1 MNPLRTLVDYI
12 GQTLN
17 GRPVT
22 PERRQAI
29 ALLDAYWDETQ
40 GAGWNLKP
48 ADFAS
53 GKMIL
58 ESSPR
63 VQIAVVLEMLEGEYR
78 RPSIVLQ
85 QQLLHRPLPFT
96 AADMHVLLTYIAERR
111 NAHGYEK
118 TQVLLKNAATAL
130 SNPAL
135 LEACKADLGRIRET
149 AKSWKDTSGK
159 HKFLMMLDQ
168 IQHHGQRTPLEIAD
182 DEWGRQARV
191 ALKKLRPDERAAW
204 EMVLRHA
211 MTSGGSGPSQKWLKA
226 ASGVIENLGTERF
239 AVLTLEWLSFL
250 GKTGSEMR
258 YGYDHEHQRA
268 YFEERGPIPLEV
280 NAVLLAGLAWSCAA
294 LENTTLERTGLIG
307 ALGDAALECYRKIPS
322 FGQRSTKVGNAC
334 LTALKLIPGMASV
347 SQMERLRA
355 SIKLPSTRKLIE
367 KALNESA
374 LNAGMS
380 RFDLE
385 ELATPGFGLQDG
397 RVRVLFGDAFAL
409 LTVDGMRVNLH
420 WFGADGKPR
429 KSQPSEVKRDFGAER
444 KALKRQREDLE
455 KILSTVRD
463 RLERAPALERA
474 WSLQV
479 WRERYLDHPLA
490 SQLAKRLIWRFT
502 DGDRVQDGMW
512 LEGRLVDANDVLL
525 EVSEQMMVKPWHPV
539 FCAANEVLAWRAFL
553 DRHQIVQP
561 FKQAHRELYI
571 LTDAERTTHTYSNR
585 FAAHVLRQHQFR
597 KLCEARGWQYSL
609 QGQWD
614 SHNFPTLE
622 IPHAGLIAEFWV
634 DAGAGETSDSG
645 IYLYVSTDQVR
656 FTRADFTRRD
666 PYSGWPKDPEP
677 MPLSDVPPI
686 IFSEVM
692 RDVDLFVGV
701 ASVGN
706 DPTWNDGG
714 PDGTYRDYW
723 QSYSFGELS
732 ETAQTRKAVL
742 KTLVPRLKIKD
753 RVHLEGKF
761 LHVRGDVR
769 TYKIHLGSGNILM
782 LPNDQYL
789 CIVPGRAAL
798 GRGNS
803 DSSSVF
809 LPFEGDGTLAVILS
823 KAFMLAEDTKI
834 KDETITRQ
842 IKP

>member
-1 MNPLRTLVDYI
+1 MNPLRKIAELV
-12 GQTLN
+12 GHALN
-17 GRPVT
+17 DPSDT
-22 PERRQAI
+22 PARRQAH
-29 ALLDAYWDETQ
+29 ALLEQYRQETPSDWEDNPKQ
-40 GAGWNLKP
+40 YAT
-48 ADFAS
+48 
-53 GKMIL
+53 GKAIL
-58 ESSPR
+58 EGSSSI
-63 VQIAVVLEMLEGEYR
+63 QIAVLLEILRGEYR
-78 RPSIVLQ
+78 YSSEVMKQHILR
-85 QQLLHRPLPFT
+85 RPLPFT
-96 AADMHVLLTYIAERR
+96 EADLHVLLTYIAERR
-111 NAHGYEK
+111 NVHGYEK
-118 TQVLLKNAATAL
+118 THVLLKNAATAL
-130 SNPAL
+130 SNPEV
-135 LEACKADLGRIRET
+135 LEACKPDLTRIRET

-159 HKFLMMLDQ
+159 HKFLSQLDL
-168 IQHHGQRTPLEIAD
+168 IEHHDQNVPLEIPE

-191 ALKKLRPDERAAW
+191 ALKKMRPDDRAAW
-204 EMVLRHA
+204 EVVLRHA
-211 MTSGGSGPSQKWLKA
+211 LTSSGSGPSQKWLKA
-226 ASGVIENLGTERF
+226 ASGLIKDFGPERF
-239 AVLTLEWLSFL
+239 AARTLEWLGFL
-250 GKTGSEMR
+250 GQSSTEMR
-258 YGYDHEHQRA
+258 YGYDTENNLS
-268 YFEERGPIPLEV
+268 YFEERGPIPLDA
-280 NAVLLAGLAWSCAA
+280 NAVLLAGLAWSCAV
-294 LENTTLERTGLIG
+294 LETTTLEKTGLIG
-307 ALGDAALECYRKIPS
+307 ALGDTALECYRKIPN

-334 LTALKLIPGMASV
+334 LTALKRIPGMASV

-385 ELATPGFGLQDG
+385 ELATPGFGLEDG
-397 RVRVLFGDAFAL
+397 CVRVPFGNVFAL
-409 LTVDGMRVNLH
+409 MTVDGMHVNLQWH
-420 WFGADGKPR
+420 GSDGKPR
-429 KSQPSEVKRDFGAER
+429 KSEPSEVKRDFGAER
-444 KALKRQREDLE
+444 KAFKRQRDDLE
-455 KILSTVRD
+455 KALVTLRE
-463 RLERAPALERA
+463 RLERAPALERSWPA
-474 WSLQV
+474 QV

-490 SQLAKRLIWRFT
+490 SLLTKRLIWRFT

-512 LEGRLVDANDVLL
+512 LEGWLVDANDVPL
-525 EVSEQMMVKPWHPV
+525 ELFENTTVRPWHPV
-539 FCAANEVLAWRAFL
+539 FCAANEVLDWRAFL

-561 FKQAHRELYI
+561 YKQAHREIYI
-571 LTDAERTTHTYSNR
+571 LTDAERTTRTYSNR

-597 KLCEARGWQYSL
+597 KLCEARGWRYSL

-634 DAGAGETSDSG
+634 DVGAGETSDSG

-666 PYSGWPKDPEP
+666 PYNGWPKDPEP
-677 MPLSDVPPI
+677 MLLSDVPPI
-686 IFSEVM
+686 ILSEVM

-742 KTLVPRLKIKD
+742 ETLLPRLKIKD
-753 RVHLEGKF
+753 RVQLEGKF
-761 LHVRGDVR
+761 LFVRGDLR

-782 LPNDQYL
+782 EPNDQYL
-789 CIVPGRAAL
+789 CIVPGR
-798 GRGNS
+798 GTSNS
-803 DSSSVF
+803 SNVF

-823 KAFMLAEDTKI
+823 KAFMLSEDLKI

-842 IKP
+842 IKL

>member
-1 MNPLRTLVDYI
+1 MNPLRTIVDYI

-22 PERRQAI
+22 PKRRRAI
-29 ALLDAYWDETQ
+29 ALLDAYWRETLT
-40 GAGWNLKP
+40 AGWDVKP
-48 ADFAS
+48 ADHAS
-53 GKMIL
+53 GKVIL
-58 ESSPR
+58 EELPS
-63 VQIAVVLEMLEGEYR
+63 VQIAVLLEILPAEYR
-78 RPSIVLQ
+78 RSYEVIK
-85 QQLLHRPLPFT
+85 QQLLRHPLPFT
-96 AADMHVLLTYIAERR
+96 ELDLHVLLTYIAERR
-111 NAHGYEK
+111 NLHGYEK
-118 TQVLLKNAATAL
+118 THVLLKNAATAL
-130 SNPAL
+130 SNPEVL
-135 LEACKADLGRIRET
+135 KACKADLERIRET

-159 HKFLMMLDQ
+159 HKFLSQLDL
-168 IQHHGQRTPLEIAD
+168 IEHHDQNVPLEIPE
-182 DEWGRQARV
+182 DEWGCQARV
-191 ALKKLRPDERAAW
+191 FLETMRLDERAAW
-204 EMVLRHA
+204 ETVLRHA
-211 MTSGGSGPSQKWLKA
+211 LTSSGSGPSQKWLKA
-226 ASGVIENLGTERF
+226 ASGLIENFGVERF
-239 AVLTLEWLSFL
+239 GVLTLEWLGFL
-250 GKTGSEMR
+250 QQSTSEMR
-258 YGYDHEHQRA
+258 YGYDHEHNLS
-268 YFEERGPIPLEV
+268 YIDERGPIPLDV

-294 LENTTLERTGLIG
+294 LETTTLEKTDLIG

-374 LNAGMS
+374 LRSGMS
-380 RFDLE
+380 RADLE
-385 ELATPGFGLQDG
+385 ELATPDFGLLDG
-397 RVRVLFGDAFAL
+397 RVRVPFGNAFAAL
-409 LTVDGMRVNLH
+409 EVDGMHVSLR
-420 WFGADGKPR
+420 WFGAEGKSR
-429 KSQPSEVKRDFGAER
+429 KSEPSEVKRDFGAER
-444 KALKRQREDLE
+444 KALKRQRDDLE
-455 KILSTVRD
+455 KTLVTLRD
-463 RLERAPALERA
+463 RLERAPALKRS
-474 WSLQV
+474 WPVQV

-490 SQLAKRLIWRFT
+490 SMLTKRLIWRFT
-502 DGDRVQDGMW
+502 DGDRVKDGMW
-512 LEGRLVDANDVLL
+512 LEGRLVDANDAPL
-525 EVSEQMMVKPWHPV
+525 EFSENTTVKPWHPV
-539 FCAANEVLAWRAFL
+539 FCAASEVLAWRAFL

-561 FKQAHRELYI
+561 YKQAHREIYI
-571 LTDAERTTHTYSNR
+571 LTDAERTTRTYSNR

-597 KLCEARGWQYSL
+597 KLCEARGWRYSL

-634 DAGAGETSDSG
+634 DAGAGEVSDSG

-666 PYSGWPKDPEP
+666 PYSGWPRDPEP
-677 MPLSDVPPI
+677 MPLSDIPPI

-742 KTLVPRLKIKD
+742 ETLLPRLKIKD
-753 RVHLEGKF
+753 RAWLEGKF
-761 LHVRGDVR
+761 LFVRGDIR

-789 CIVPGRAAL
+789 CIVPGR
-798 GRGNS
+798 GTSG
-803 DSSSVF
+803 SSNVF